1 MDSMIFY
8 RSFYEAIKDLPSEEF
23 KKCMTVL
30 MEYAFYGNEPET
42 DGIEKTVFILAKPQ
56 IDKNNQRYMSVKK
69 RRTEANQT
77 ETETE
82 PNINQKETDTASY
95 CKNTEPNV
103 NDNVNVKD
111 KDNEKEN
118 VNAKDNVKANL
129 KKSGAC
135 APVYFPLDKNLDEAF
150 KGFIDMRK
158 QIKKPMTARA
168 VDMMMNK
175 INAMGDNNK
184 AIDCLNESTLHCWQT
199 IYPERGKARA
209 EPEKS
214 GNPFMD
220 IYNEMKEAEE
230 NDEY

>member
-103 NDNVNVKD
+103 NDNDNVN
-111 KDNEKEN
+111 DNLNENEN
-118 VNAKDNVKANL
+118 VNANGNGKKEPKL

-135 APVYFPLDKNLDEAF
+135 APVCSSSRKNRYRYPSGFVDVIYRQKIRAELI
-150 KGFIDMRK
+150 KGVSK
-158 QIKKPMTARA
+158 
-168 VDMMMNK
+168 
-175 INAMGDNNK
+175 NNTEVRCY
-184 AIDCLNESTLHCWQT
+184 DT
-199 IYPERGKARA
+199 GKAFCQNVSQWRRHDGKTVKSYIIRQGTFV
-209 EPEKS
+209 KS
-214 GNPFMD
+214 G
-220 IYNEMKEAEE
+220 
-230 NDEY
+230 

>member
-82 PNINQKETDTASY
+82 PNINQKETDMASY

-135 APVYFPLDKNLDEAF
+135 APVCSSSRKNRYRYPSGFVDVIYRQKIRAELI
-150 KGFIDMRK
+150 KGVSK
-158 QIKKPMTARA
+158 
-168 VDMMMNK
+168 
-175 INAMGDNNK
+175 NNTEVRCY
-184 AIDCLNESTLHCWQT
+184 DT
-199 IYPERGKARA
+199 GKAFCQNVSQWRRHDGKTVKSYIIRQGTFV
-209 EPEKS
+209 KS
-214 GNPFMD
+214 G
-220 IYNEMKEAEE
+220 
-230 NDEY
+230 